1 MKIHLY
7 YQQQFGNWMHYQTKH
22 NENDAY
28 RVAKIKSKQ
37 MGKRLRL
44 TDDDGR
50 VLDLIDI

>member
-7 YQQQFGNWMHYQTKH
+7 CQQQFGNWMHYQTKH
-22 NENDAY
+22 NGNDAY
-28 RVAKIKSKQ
+28 RVAKLKSKQ
-37 MGKRLRL
+37 MGKRFKL